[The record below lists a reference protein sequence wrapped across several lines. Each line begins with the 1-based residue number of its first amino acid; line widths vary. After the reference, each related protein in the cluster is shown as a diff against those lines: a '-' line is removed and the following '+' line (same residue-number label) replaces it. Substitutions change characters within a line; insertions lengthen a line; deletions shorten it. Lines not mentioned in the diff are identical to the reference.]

1 MAILAK
7 KSLAY
12 ERTATYIDQAGRILL
27 IEIKFNDKVFV
38 IGTVYAPTK
47 DEPTFLDA
55 FFSTVVNFSKH
66 DLVFGGDWNLVLDNK
81 LGKDWGPAHSNQ
93 LIQRKN
99 KIISR
104 CFDLSDVFK
113 ELNPFKKSFTRYQ
126 SKPYTAK
133 RLDFFLTLNGL
144 RQQIQSANICQ
155 SIKSD
160 HKIALLTIKVAP
172 QEWGKGTGKSIILFC

>member
-7 KSLAY
+7 KSLTY

-47 DEPTFLDA
+47 DELTFLDA

-113 ELNPFKKSFTRYQ
+113 ELNPLRKALRDISQNHTLPKGWI
-126 SKPYTAK
+126 
-133 RLDFFLTLNGL
+133 FFLL
-144 RQQIQSANICQ
+144 
-155 SIKSD
+155 
-160 HKIALLTIKVAP
+160 
-172 QEWGKGTGKSIILFC
+172 